1 MLEKNTTEYESAVL
15 IGVIT
20 QLQDEEQSKEY
31 LDELEFLTY
40 TAGGE
45 VLKRFTQKL
54 EHPNP
59 KTFINSGKLETVRQF
74 IEEHEVGSAIF
85 DDELSPAQQKN
96 IEAIASANQL
106 AVEGMQA
113 IGKRQAELF
122 QQAVEESQKTLGE
135 LMTQGAPE
143 DRIAKQAE
151 TVKAT
156 IERTVTNL
164 REISEMLAKS
174 NQEAFEVINKRITES
189 LEEVQSLAGK
199 K

>member
-1 MLEKNTTEYESAVL
+1 MAKQE
-15 IGVIT
+15 
-20 QLQDEEQSKEY
+20 
-31 LDELEFLTY
+31 
-40 TAGGE
+40 
-45 VLKRFTQKL
+45 
-54 EHPNP
+54 NP
-59 KTFINSGKLETVRQF
+59 FINLDFQKMMTDFKMPGIDADALMN
-74 IEEHEVGSAIF
+74 
-85 DDELSPAQQKN
+85 AQQKN

-151 TVKAT
+151 TVKTT

>member
-1 MLEKNTTEYESAVL
+1 MAKQE
-15 IGVIT
+15 
-20 QLQDEEQSKEY
+20 
-31 LDELEFLTY
+31 
-40 TAGGE
+40 
-45 VLKRFTQKL
+45 
-54 EHPNP
+54 NP
-59 KTFINSGKLETVRQF
+59 FINLDFQKMMTDFKMPGIDADALMN
-74 IEEHEVGSAIF
+74 
-85 DDELSPAQQKN
+85 AQQKN
-96 IEAIASANQL
+96 IEASASANQL